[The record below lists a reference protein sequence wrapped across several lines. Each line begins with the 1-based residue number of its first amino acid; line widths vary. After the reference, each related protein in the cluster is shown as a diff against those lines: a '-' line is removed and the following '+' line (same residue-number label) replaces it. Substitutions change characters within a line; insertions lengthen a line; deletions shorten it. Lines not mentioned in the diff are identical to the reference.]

1 MSVTAIVKQIL
12 SWKDISSSAY
22 VKSSDNSRTW
32 AGTGDIDTSLNSGS
46 TPAIDGGVSTLVTM
60 TAGAA
65 TIDLTA
71 LTHQDS
77 DTRSASGKKLRQIH
91 FYNPS
96 NNAIRVKTG
105 ASNGHIPYGANGFDV
120 TIPPGGAFTL
130 YLASAGIAITN
141 SSNDTID
148 ISGTTTDSL
157 LMKAVWGA

>member
-1 MSVTAIVKQIL
+1 MSFIATIKQIL
-12 SWKDISSSAY
+12 SIKDTSSNTY
-22 VKSSDNSRTW
+22 VKSSDASRTW
-32 AGTGDIDTSLNSGS
+32 AGTGDIEVTLNATS
-46 TPAIDGGVSTLVTM
+46 TPAIDGGVATLVAM

-71 LTHQDS
+71 LVHLDG
-77 DTRSASGKKLRQIH
+77 DTRTAAGKKLRELH

-96 NNAIRVKTG
+96 NNNIRIKTG
-105 ASNGHIPYGANGFDV
+105 ASNGHIPVGSAFDV

-130 YLASAGIAITN
+130 YLVAAATAITN

-148 ISGTTTDSL
+148 ISGTTTDSV